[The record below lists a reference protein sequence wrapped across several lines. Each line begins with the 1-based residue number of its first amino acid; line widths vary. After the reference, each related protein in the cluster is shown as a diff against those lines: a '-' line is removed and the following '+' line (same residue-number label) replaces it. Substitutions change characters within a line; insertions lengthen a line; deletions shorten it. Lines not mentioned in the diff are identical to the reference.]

1 MNSEEER
8 DILLIYIKKKKN
20 KTTPDLFKIYSNNPK
35 SGEIPSITLEFIT
48 LNALEN
54 TIIPHYFQYQGRTS
68 RRNTEGIRCLIC
80 IKK

>member
-1 MNSEEER
+1 MNSEER
-8 DILLIYIKKKKN
+8 DILLIYVYIYKK

-54 TIIPHYFQYQGRTS
+54 IIPHYFQYQGRTS